1 MKTFLLAFT
10 LITLKLT
17 AQDNLKF
24 DKRFVQSE
32 DKWVAF
38 QKDKDGEYTY
48 GFIYIDAQAGL
59 TLNYEGKF
67 MINSSG
73 NFIPTKLD
81 STNLKIRLQ
90 PNNVHV
96 AFIPEDKFGELKI
109 SKVPEW
115 LKFYKTD
122 TSSAKHLYDWGYMY
136 NGWDECATALPYLL
150 RAKQVDP
157 NYEGLNVEIAFS
169 YNCLKEYDK
178 AELIIEEELNRHPTN
193 AYVNKEYIFTLSKTT
208 SIEKATKQ
216 YYKSL
221 ESVKDKTYNAE
232 NCYNIMQY
240 FYKADDTKNF
250 NTWYTEYKKWP
261 TNDQLMIDAATKMNA
276 QMNK

>member
-1 MKTFLLAFT
+1 MNMKTFLLAFT

-115 LKFYKTD
+115 F
-122 TSSAKHLYDWGYMY
+122 
-136 NGWDECATALPYLL
+136 
-150 RAKQVDP
+150 
-157 NYEGLNVEIAFS
+157 
-169 YNCLKEYDK
+169 
-178 AELIIEEELNRHPTN
+178 
-193 AYVNKEYIFTLSKTT
+193 
-208 SIEKATKQ
+208 
-216 YYKSL
+216 
-221 ESVKDKTYNAE
+221 
-232 NCYNIMQY
+232 
-240 FYKADDTKNF
+240 
-250 NTWYTEYKKWP
+250 
-261 TNDQLMIDAATKMNA
+261 
-276 QMNK
+276 